1 MRGMPIRG
9 GLAEMNDT
17 NERHTHGHP
26 HGTLTHTHGQ
36 GHAQGHT
43 NTIAEKHTHTLAR
56 TNEIKSQKLGARKN
70 AR

>member
-1 MRGMPIRG
+1 MTQTKGIHMDTPI
-9 GLAEMNDT
+9 
-17 NERHTHGHP
+17 
-26 HGTLTHTHGQ
+26 GTLTHTVTHTHTHGQ